1 VTEALGQLTSLR
13 FRLWR
18 FDGERLHS
26 FAGDHRWSSALPE
39 GPGLEAGL
47 KPGLQA
53 GASGPCWLAP
63 LPSSDGL
70 WLEIT
75 GGPPDRLEQA
85 AGQALPLLRHVV
97 AAEQATIAVSEELQV
112 RYEEIDLLYAIS
124 DILGRTL
131 RLEEAAQTIIREVAD
146 LVRARRASIMVFD
159 EAGGVL
165 KTVASRGFD
174 HAGFDPVAADD
185 PHSVAAQ
192 AWRENRVI
200 AFDPNARAPSPGSPE
215 GRTYVGEAFLSVPIC
230 YAAPGVTGRCIGV
243 INLTDRLGTDV
254 FAVSDQRLVSAVASQ
269 VGAALEN
276 ARLVQRDRLRQRLQ
290 RELELAH
297 NLQLRLLPSPSVLQ
311 GDATVAARF
320 DPAETVGGDFYTFN
334 RLGGGRVGVMLG
346 DVSSHGFSAALIM
359 ALVMSAAGIHAGVM
373 NSPDETLV
381 ALLDSLGGE
390 LASTEMYFSV
400 FYGVLDPERGR
411 LAYSNAG
418 HQHAFRIPL
427 DGEPERLATTSPP
440 LGLAPASSIA
450 RRVVPWSPAGD
461 LLCLWTDG
469 LVDPRNGPGGFTEE
483 TLLEAICSRRDQ
495 PPEAIVEAVFG
506 QAKEASPQT
515 IDDRTLLVLRI

>member
-1 VTEALGQLTSLR
+1 VVTEALAQLTTLQ

-18 FDGERLHS
+18 FDGDRLRP
-26 FAGDHRWSSALPE
+26 FAAADSGTWPAALAA
-39 GPGLEAGL
+39 GPGLHVG
-47 KPGLQA
+47 PG
-53 GASGPCWLAP
+53 GPAWLAP
-63 LPSSDGL
+63 IPSSDGI
-70 WLEIT
+70 WLEVG
-75 GGPPDRLEQA
+75 GGPPERLEQA
-85 AGQALPLLRHVV
+85 AAHALPLL
-97 AAEQATIAVSEELQV
+97 AQYLTAEQATLAVTEELQV

-131 RLEEAAQTIIREVAD
+131 RLEEAAQTIISDVAD

-165 KTVASRGFD
+165 RTVASRGFD
-174 HAGFDPVAADD
+174 YAGFAPVAADD

-200 AFDPNARAPSPGSPE
+200 AFDPQARAPSPGNPA

-230 YAAPGVTGRCIGV
+230 YAAPGVSARCIGV

-254 FAVSDQRLVSAVASQ
+254 FAVSDQRLVSTVASQ

-276 ARLVQRDRLRQRLQ
+276 ARLVQRDMGRQRLQ

-297 NLQLRLLPSPSVLQ
+297 NLQLRLLPAPAVLQ

-390 LASTEMYFSV
+390 LASTEMFFSV
-400 FYGVLDPERGR
+400 FYGVLDPERRR
-411 LAYSNAG
+411 LAYANAG
-418 HQHAFRIPL
+418 HQHAFRVPFEG
-427 DGEPERLATTSPP
+427 DPERLGTTAPP
-440 LGLAPASSIA
+440 LGLAPASSIH

-469 LVDPRNGPGGFTEE
+469 LVDSRNGPGGFTEDS
-483 TLLEAICSRRDQ
+483 LLQAICDRRDQ

-506 QAKEASPQT
+506 QAKLASPRT
-515 IDDRTLLVLRI
+515 IDDRTLLILRI

>member
-1 VTEALGQLTSLR
+1 MIAALGRLTELQ
-13 FRLWR
+13 FRVWR
-18 FDGERLHS
+18 FDGERLLP
-26 FAGDHRWSSALPE
+26 FAGVDIRTWSPVLPAGPGPQAGPE
-39 GPGLEAGL
+39 GSA
-47 KPGLQA
+47 
-53 GASGPCWLAP
+53 WLAP
-63 LPSSDGL
+63 IPSSDGL
-70 WLEIT
+70 WLEISR
-75 GGPPDRLEQA
+75 GPLARLEQA
-85 AGQALPLLRHVV
+85 ATHALPILGQLLS
-97 AAEQATIAVSEELQV
+97 AERATTAVSEELQV
-112 RYEEIDLLYAIS
+112 CYEEIDLLYAIS

-131 RLEEAAQTIIREVAD
+131 RLEEAAETIIREVAD

-159 EAGGVL
+159 ESSGAL
-165 KTVASRGFD
+165 RTVASRGFS
-174 HAGFDPVAADD
+174 HAGFAPVAADD

-200 AFDPNARAPSPGSPE
+200 AFDPRDPRLGSPGNPE

-230 YAAPGVTGRCIGV
+230 YGAPGVPPRCIGV
-243 INLTDRLGTDV
+243 INLTDRMGTDV
-254 FAVSDQRLVSAVASQ
+254 FAVSDQRLVAAVASQ

-276 ARLVQRDRLRQRLQ
+276 ARLVQGDLLRERMQ

-311 GDATVAARF
+311 GDASVAARF

-390 LASTEMYFSV
+390 LASTEMFFSV

-411 LAYSNAG
+411 LAYANAG
-418 HQHAFRIPL
+418 HQHAFRIPAE
-427 DGEPERLATTSPP
+427 GEPERLVTTAPP
-440 LGLAPASSIA
+440 LGLAPSSGIT

-469 LVDPRNGPGGFTEE
+469 LVDSRNGAGGFTEE
-483 TLLEAICSRRDQ
+483 TLLLAISARRDQ
-495 PPEAIVEAVFG
+495 SPEAIVEAVFG
-506 QAKEASPQT
+506 QAKLAAPQA

>member
-1 VTEALGQLTSLR
+1 VEAVTEALGQLTALQ

-18 FDGERLHS
+18 FDGERLQP
-26 FAGDHRWSSALPE
+26 FAGADSGNWSPAVAV
-39 GPGLEAGL
+39 GPG
-47 KPGLQA
+47 PQA
-53 GASGPCWLAP
+53 GPKGSAWLAP
-63 LPSSDGL
+63 VPSSDGL
-70 WLEIT
+70 WLET
-75 GGPPDRLEQA
+75 SGGPLARIEQA
-85 AGQALPLLRHVV
+85 SASVLPILGQLLS
-97 AAEQATIAVSEELQV
+97 AERATTAVSEELQV

-131 RLEEAAQTIIREVAD
+131 RLEEAADTIIREVAD
-146 LVRARRASIMVFD
+146 LVRARRASIMVYD
-159 EAGGVL
+159 ESAGVL
-165 KTVASRGFD
+165 RTVASRGFS
-174 HAGFDPVAADD
+174 HAGFVPVPAND

-192 AWRENRVI
+192 AWRENRVV
-200 AFDPNARAPSPGSPE
+200 AFDPANRRVSSPGSPD

-230 YAAPGVTGRCIGV
+230 YAAPGVNARCIGV

-254 FAVSDQRLVSAVASQ
+254 FAVSDQRLVTAVASQ

-276 ARLVQRDRLRQRLQ
+276 ARLVQQDMGRQRLQ

-297 NLQLRLLPSPSVLQ
+297 NLQLRLLPAPSVLQ

-373 NSPDETLV
+373 NSPDETLI

-390 LASTEMYFSV
+390 LASTEMFFSV

-418 HQHAFRIPL
+418 HQHAFRIPME
-427 DGEPERLATTSPP
+427 GEPERLASTSPP
-440 LGLAPASSIA
+440 LGLAPVSSIS
-450 RRVVPWSPAGD
+450 RRVVPWSPRGD

-469 LVDPRNGPGGFTEE
+469 LVDSRNGGAGFTEE
-483 TLLEAICSRRDQ
+483 TLLQAICARRDQ
-495 PPEAIVEAVFG
+495 PPEAIVEAVFN
-506 QAKEASPQT
+506 QAKLASPRA
-515 IDDRTLLVLRI
+515 IDDRTLLILRI